1 MDKLKAMTTF
11 VQIADAGSL
20 TAAARVMDA
29 SLPAVVRSLGALE
42 AALGVRLF
50 NRSTRRIALTEEGK
64 QYLDSCRQILG
75 AVAEAET
82 ALGAE
87 AEEPSGLLTMTAPV
101 LFGQMKVAPVIT
113 RFVQR
118 YPKVRCKVLLL
129 DRVVNLLEEGV
140 DLGVRIGELQDS
152 TLVAQK
158 IGSVRRMLV
167 ASPEYLQRHGSPT
180 HPIDLLSS
188 NCVRFSAASSPCW
201 SFYENDKQ
209 FNLPVTGN
217 LEFNHVS
224 PALEACIAGLGFGI
238 FISYQ
243 VAPFLVTGKLVALL
257 EQFEPPPRPI
267 NLIYPHALLLPSR
280 TKVFIDMMKQ
290 AGRDLQLEMQNQ
302 ASIPIQR

>member
-42 AALGVRLF
+42 ASLGVRLF

-75 AVAEAET
+75 AVAEAEA

-87 AEEPSGLLTMTAPV
+87 AEEPSGLLAMTAPV

-129 DRVVNLLEEGV
+129 DRVVNLLEEGI
-140 DLGVRIGELQDS
+140 DLGVRIGELEDS

-180 HPIDLLSS
+180 HPTDLLSA
-188 NCVRFSAASSPCW
+188 NCVRFSAASGPW
-201 SFYENDKQ
+201 WTFYENGKQ

-224 PALEACIAGLGFGI
+224 PALEACVAGLGFGV

-243 VAPFLVTGKLVALL
+243 VAPYLAAGKLAVLL

-267 NLIYPHALLLPSR
+267 NLIYPHARLLPSR
-280 TKVFIDMMKQ
+280 TKAFIDMMKQ
-290 AGRDLQLEMQNQ
+290 AGVDLRLEIQNQ
-302 ASIPIQR
+302 AALPIQS